1 MANCVKNLYICR
13 YGCCSVL
20 ILDQGREFVNVVDKR
35 LFTMTKTEH
44 QIYHLQING
53 LVEWFNQTLQH
64 CLVKVV
70 NNNQTNWDEKLDG
83 ALRVCLLTA
92 QQTEIH
98 QNLNF

>member
-1 MANCVKNLYICR
+1 M
-13 YGCCSVL
+13 
-20 ILDQGREFVNVVDKR
+20 NVVDKR

-44 QIYHLQING
+44 QIYHLQTNG

-83 ALRVCLLTA
+83 ALFAYCTADRNPPESQLLISCIA
-92 QQTEIH
+92 VPYI
-98 QNLNF
+98 LYR